1 MKCLFILLI
10 SGSLL
15 ATERFELERA
25 DGSKLIGYW
34 DAPKQIPFSIT
45 LIVPGSQKESS
56 RRIHDSLKDDV
67 THIGQCAL
75 TLEKRGINEDQV
87 DEKEFNRALSLE
99 QRLEDH
105 FLLLKELQKGL
116 ISDWDGKISLIG
128 QGDGGRIGAA
138 FAAKSDQVTA
148 LVLVASGGGWP
159 PMEEALYS
167 FRSDL
172 IGQGYSPQYIHGF
185 LTQAKQAFAQALK
198 APKPEHKAFGY
209 THKYWSSLLK
219 TNLFN
224 DLSSLTCP
232 IYSINGAQDDRVP
245 IESVDAMAKQLKGK
259 ITLNRKEDAGREIL
273 QDHEIYEEAI
283 SWLQGL

>member
-1 MKCLFILLI
+1 MKCLLILLI

-15 ATERFELERA
+15 ATERFEIERT

-34 DAPKQIPFSIT
+34 DAPEQTPFSIT

-56 RRIHDSLKDDV
+56 LKVHDSLKDDV
-67 THIGQCAL
+67 IRIGQCAL
-75 TLEKRGINEDQV
+75 TLEKQGINEDQV
-87 DEKEFNRALSLE
+87 DEKEFNRSLSLE
-99 QRLEDH
+99 NRLEDH
-105 FLLLKELQKGL
+105 LQLLSELKKGL
-116 ISDWDGKISLIG
+116 IPDWDGKISLIG

-138 FAAKSDQVTA
+138 FAAKSEQITA
-148 LVLVASGGGWP
+148 VVLIASGGGWP

-172 IGQGYSPQYIHGF
+172 IDQGYSPQYIHGF
-185 LTQAKQAFAQALK
+185 LTQAKQEFNQALK

-209 THKYWSSLLK
+209 SHKYWGSLLK

-245 IESVDAMAKQLKGK
+245 IESVDAMVKQLEGK

-273 QDHEIYEEAI
+273 QNHEIYEEAI